1 MIRYIRCICQL
12 MILKLT
18 GLFLA
23 SSFKSQRPAIYK
35 QMDFMK
41 HFISQTFYYQNVIRY
56 VYTITYLLTFVIERF
71 YNYSFISI
79 IESYCRK
86 QFCPIYTQI
95 IVGCQI
101 VCDRRHA
108 LRVFQTD
115 CW

>member
-23 SSFKSQRPAIYK
+23 NSFKSQRPAIYK

-41 HFISQTFYYQNVIRY
+41 HFISWTFYYQNVIRC
-56 VYTITYLLTFVIERF
+56 VYTYLLTFVIERF
-71 YNYSFISI
+71 HNYSFISI

-86 QFCPIYTQI
+86 QFCPIYMQI
-95 IVGCQI
+95 FVGCQK

-108 LRVFQTD
+108 L
-115 CW
+115 